1 MAIKLPSPITVTA
14 AQDTAIKAGIN
25 SVLTNATGIASIDLD
40 KEAKSGLQTID
51 NIRYPYV
58 QRTMTI
64 HVGNYP
70 QVLPP
75 FLSLQDARANFDTIN
90 LCRNYKASLFKV
102 IEQIDEISQVAENNV
117 YEYLK
122 KMYSLAKEA
131 QSAGTVPGIQA
142 FIDDI
147 VPLFE
152 KTLNEPTPPVVT
164 PIV

>member
-1 MAIKLPSPITVTA
+1 MALRLPSPITVTA
-14 AQDTAIKAGIN
+14 AQDTAIKTSIN
-25 SVLTNATGIASIDLD
+25 TVLTNATGIASIDLD
-40 KEAKSGLQTID
+40 KDAKSGLQTID

-64 HVGNYP
+64 HVANYP

-75 FLSLQDARANFDTIN
+75 FLSLPDAKTNFDTIN
-90 LCRNYKASLFKV
+90 FCRNYKSSLFKV

-147 VPLFE
+147 APLFE
-152 KTLNEPTPPVVT
+152 KTKMTDNTTPPVV
-164 PIV
+164 